1 MTIEASNMP
10 TTWQV
15 SAAETLKTAYELQL
29 NDEGRIPLFISLFTE
44 YHPEYQW
51 NAVVNYQHLY
61 YIANYY
67 IRLRT
72 DDGDVVFLFSSNS

>member
-1 MTIEASNMP
+1 MP

-15 SAAETLKTAYELQL
+15 AAAEALKTAYELQV
-29 NDEGRIPLFISLFTE
+29 NDEGRISLFISLFTE
-44 YHPEYQW
+44 YYPEYQW
-51 NAVVNYQHLY
+51 NAVVSYQHLY